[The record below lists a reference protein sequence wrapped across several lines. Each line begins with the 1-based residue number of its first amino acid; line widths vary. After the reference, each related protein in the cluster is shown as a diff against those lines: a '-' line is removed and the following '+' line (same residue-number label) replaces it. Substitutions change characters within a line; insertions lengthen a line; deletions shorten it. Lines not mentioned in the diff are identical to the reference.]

1 MDTAQQARLLTAD
14 EFLAKDQREFG
25 DGWRYEL
32 VDGRIIAHA
41 APTPTHG
48 AIVAGLSAALGT
60 RLRGHAEGCR
70 PEAGSGAAPF
80 SRQRSTARIPDV
92 MVRCGELPR
101 IVFEVVSAS
110 ELRAWRE
117 RDRKRVDLQEV
128 EGVREIVEV
137 YQDEMAAHVYRKA
150 ADGTW
155 SFEAVG
161 GSDAVLKLAGAGLGL
176 PLGEI
181 YEFAPGGEP
190 SPREEG

>member
-1 MDTAQQARLLTAD
+1 MDTAQQTNILTAD

-25 DGWRYEL
+25 DAWRYEL
-32 VDGRIIAHA
+32 VDGRILAHA

-48 AIVAGLSAALGT
+48 AIVAGLSAALAT
-60 RLRGHAEGCR
+60 KLRGRAEGCR
-70 PEAGSGAAPF
+70 PEAGSGAAPV
-80 SRQRSTARIPDV
+80 SRPRSTARIPDV

-101 IVFEVVSAS
+101 IAFEVVSAS
-110 ELRAWRE
+110 ELKAWRE

-128 EGVREIVEV
+128 EGVQEIVEV

-161 GSDAVLKLAGAGLGL
+161 GPDAVLKLAGVGLEL
-176 PLGEI
+176 PLAEI
-181 YEFAPGGEP
+181 YEFAPVGEL
-190 SPREEG
+190 SPGEEG

>member
-1 MDTAQQARLLTAD
+1 MDTAQQARPLTAD

-48 AIVAGLSAALGT
+48 AIIAGLSAALGP

-70 PEAGSGAAPF
+70 PEAGSGAAPA
-80 SRQRSTARIPDV
+80 SRQRNTARIPDA

-101 IVFEVVSAS
+101 IAFEVVSAS
-110 ELRAWRE
+110 ELKAWRE
-117 RDRKRVDLQEV
+117 RDRKRVDLQGV

-150 ADGTW
+150 ADGSW
-155 SFEAVG
+155 AFEAVG
-161 GSDAVLKLAGAGLGL
+161 GPDAVLRLASVGLEF
-176 PLGEI
+176 PLAEI
-181 YEFAPGGEP
+181 YEFAPAGGP
-190 SPREEG
+190 SRGEEA